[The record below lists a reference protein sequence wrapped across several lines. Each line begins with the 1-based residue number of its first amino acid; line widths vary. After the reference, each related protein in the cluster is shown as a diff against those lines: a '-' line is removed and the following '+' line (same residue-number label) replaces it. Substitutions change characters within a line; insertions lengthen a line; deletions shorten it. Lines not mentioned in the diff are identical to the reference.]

1 MVKRHLPLHKTQIC
15 LGGKVNT
22 PKNPVESLP
31 RNGKMRAGFARE
43 VKPASQWEN
52 AGGFCTRSSPEC
64 TGKGKTGKR
73 P

>member
-43 VKPASQWEN
+43 VPRNAPGRGKPGNGCEQ
-52 AGGFCTRSSPEC
+52 R
-64 TGKGKTGKR
+64 KGEGLL
-73 P
+73 